1 MMKSIRKDDNI
12 VYWFSALGVKQNRW
26 FTHGW
31 DRLRYLYFL
40 CGLLVRW
47 GITHVSVYDSVKTL

>member
-40 CGLLVRW
+40 CGLLIRW
-47 GITHVSVYDSVKTL
+47 GITHVSAYDS